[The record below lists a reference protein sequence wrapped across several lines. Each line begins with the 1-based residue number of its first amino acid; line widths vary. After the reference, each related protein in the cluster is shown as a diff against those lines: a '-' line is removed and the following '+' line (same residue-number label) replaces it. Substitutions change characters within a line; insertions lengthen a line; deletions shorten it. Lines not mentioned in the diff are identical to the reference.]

1 MSHSI
6 VKLEPSVPREGEPM
20 NKEEFLGCSDVQMWA
35 EILLDQ
41 EPYLPEAAETAY
53 IEMTNEEP
61 NKLYEA
67 SGLVL
72 TEKTLQLYELR
83 ITAKGYDSELEIT
96 RGSVPI
102 SAVRVETRSLA
113 NDENRTSHFE
123 EIQYR
128 SILRLSSSAGPF
140 GDEIA
145 LPIKERGSLQR
156 KARQRIRNFV
166 DSVALAVG

>member
-1 MSHSI
+1 
-6 VKLEPSVPREGEPM
+6 M

-35 EILLDQ
+35 EILLNH
-41 EPYLPEAAETAY
+41 EPFLPEAAEAAY
-53 IEMTNEEP
+53 IEMTNEER

-67 SGLVL
+67 SGLIL

-83 ITAKGYDSELEIT
+83 ITAKGNDSELEII

-113 NDENRTSHFE
+113 NDWDRTSHFE
-123 EIQYR
+123 ETQYR
-128 SILRLSSSAGPF
+128 GILRLSPSAGAF

-145 LPIKERGSLQR
+145 LPIKEQGSLR
-156 KARQRIRNFV
+156 EKARQRIGNFV
-166 DSVALAVG
+166 DSIALAIG